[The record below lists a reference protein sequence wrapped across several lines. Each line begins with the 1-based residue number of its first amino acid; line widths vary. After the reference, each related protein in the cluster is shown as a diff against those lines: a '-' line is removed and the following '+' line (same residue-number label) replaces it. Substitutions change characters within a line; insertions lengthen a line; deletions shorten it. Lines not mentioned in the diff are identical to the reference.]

1 MTPQQSWYARDARGW
16 TCAPPDGD
24 AAAFH
29 RALPGYAVTPLV
41 ELPALAAR
49 LGVGRLLVK
58 DESARFDLR
67 AFKFLGAS
75 WAGFRAVAAR
85 TGYAGPATLD
95 ALRAHLAAGPGT
107 GGTGALSGGTGGG
120 DAGAASGGAGTGGP
134 AGGGALA
141 LVTATD
147 GNHGRAVARTARL
160 LGLPARVYVPKGVP
174 GLVIDRIRAEGA
186 TVTVVDADYDGAVRT
201 ARADAEGGAGA
212 GGGSGGSPGNGAG
225 AGHGGGSGASHGGG
239 SGAGPGGG
247 SGASHGGG
255 AGGGPGGG
263 AGGGPG
269 GGTEGGSGG
278 AAGAVLIQ
286 DTAWPGYEQIPG
298 WIVAGYETLFAELD
312 AQLAVAGVGGGP
324 DGGGSGGGPVVL
336 SVPVGVGSLAQAA
349 VAHYRSRAAGGRS
362 MTRLLGVE
370 PDTAA
375 CVLRSLAE
383 GALVSVPT
391 GATVM
396 NGLNCGTPSSLAWPY
411 LRDGMDAAIAVTDAQ
426 AQAALAALAAAG
438 ISAGPSAAAALA
450 GPLAALAGP
459 GARSRRRDLGLDDG
473 AAVDERAVVV
483 CLSTEGPL
491 SAPGER

>member
-41 ELPALAAR
+41 ELPALAAT

-107 GGTGALSGGTGGG
+107 GGTGAVSSGAGGG
-120 DAGAASGGAGTGGP
+120 DAGAASGGAGSVGP

-186 TVTVVDADYDGAVRT
+186 TVTVVDADYDGAVRM

-212 GGGSGGSPGNGAG
+212 GGGSGDGPGNGAG
-225 AGHGGGSGASHGGG
+225 AGRGGGADGGSGGGPDGGSGAGRGGSGASHGGG
-239 SGAGPGGG
+239 
-247 SGASHGGG
+247 
-255 AGGGPGGG
+255 
-263 AGGGPG
+263 
-269 GGTEGGSGG
+269 TEGGSGE

-312 AQLAVAGVGGGP
+312 AQLAAAGVGGGSGGDGS